1 MRSSISAILMSIVL
15 LISGCTPL
23 LQEEVK
29 ENDYTAIRETNE
41 MEAPTEVELETE
53 KLPLCGKVICIDAG
67 HGLNSYNK
75 QEAIAPN
82 SSQTKIAFAS
92 GTSGKN
98 QTEEQLNLSVAKKLE
113 KKLSELGADVHMT
126 RTTHKCDMT
135 NIDRAEFANN
145 INADISVKIHA
156 DGIENNTVNG
166 VSMLVPSN
174 QYINNQEICNISR
187 KAGEII
193 LNEVIKSTGASNR
206 GIVTRSDLTGFNWT
220 KVPIV
225 LLEMGFMTNPEEDAK
240 METDEY
246 QEKIVDGISQGLI
259 LFFEEQ

>member
-1 MRSSISAILMSIVL
+1 MMRSTISAVLMSTVL
-15 LISGCTPL
+15 ILSGCTPL
-23 LQEEVK
+23 LQDKAK
-29 ENDYTAIRETNE
+29 ENDHTVIGETNE
-41 MEAPTEVELETE
+41 METQTEVGTE
-53 KLPLCGKVICIDAG
+53 KLPLCEKVICIDAG

-126 RTTHKCDMT
+126 RTTHECDMT

-156 DGIENNTVNG
+156 DGVENNTVNG

-246 QEKIVDGISQGLI
+246 QDKIIDGISQGLI